1 MDGPLEAYDKHV
13 LTNDDTL
20 TALTADAAD
29 ADLIL
34 TDDDMNLSED
44 LDFIL
49 SDIIMNDPAQHAHVR
64 QYTAQHTA
72 QHAIG
77 YNSTHNG
84 THNSNS
90 THISTHNSNSIAVV
104 PKQEYNLHQYNNLH
118 QHPEAAAAL
127 PPALPPRPTSNTIAA
142 ATAKTS
148 FTTAATTSTTSTMHT
163 AQQHSTAQNTS
174 QHHSYNFFPFK
185 PLPVALAP
193 KAKTLAT
200 LFPSLT
206 RLQKTGKQSSA
217 TSWKRLNKS
226 KVRRKHI

>member
-1 MDGPLEAYDKHV
+1 
-13 LTNDDTL
+13 
-20 TALTADAAD
+20 
-29 ADLIL
+29 
-34 TDDDMNLSED
+34 
-44 LDFIL
+44 
-49 SDIIMNDPAQHAHVR
+49 MNDPAQHAHVR
-64 QYTAQHTA
+64 QHAAQHTA

-77 YNSTHNG
+77 NNSTHN
-84 THNSNS
+84 
-90 THISTHNSNSIAVV
+90 STHNSNSIAVV

-127 PPALPPRPTSNTIAA
+127 PPALPPRPTSNTIAT

-185 PLPVALAP
+185 PLPVALTP